1 MQKKHY
7 SKMRIS
13 PFEFIDANKIDGN
26 LDILEFSII
35 KYISRKKEGQSVI
48 DLEKSIDCLGQL
60 IESYNRQLK
69 NGVQYYESDLWLN
82 QGEYSVDNY
91 VKQNQLPLFV
101 LYVLNIL
108 FDYKLR
114 GINGCDMLRTAQ
126 GIIKKE
132 LENLEQGFYSEL
144 SDEEIAEMSNISF
157 G

>member
-1 MQKKHY
+1 
-7 SKMRIS
+7 MRIS

>member
-114 GINGCDMLRTAQ
+114 GINGCDMLRIAQ